1 VEKPADGRCSGG
13 DSFSVPAHNIDD
25 TNEEIPVRILLA
37 DSQSK
42 VRYALRVLLERQA
55 GIHVVGEAID
65 AGALLD
71 MAEADCPDVV
81 LLAWELPGM
90 PAAQLIATLR
100 GMCPDL
106 IVIALSGRLEA
117 RRAALCAEV
126 DGFVSKGEPP
136 ERLLHTISDCT
147 YNLPTKVAVPES
159 HEDRPVPDPD
169 P

>member
-1 VEKPADGRCSGG
+1 M
-13 DSFSVPAHNIDD
+13 
-25 TNEEIPVRILLA
+25 RILLA
-37 DSQSK
+37 DNQSK

-55 GIHVVGEAID
+55 DIHVVGEAVD
-65 AGALLD
+65 AGELLE
-71 MAEADCPDVV
+71 MAEADRPDVV

-90 PAAQLIATLR
+90 PADQLLATLR

-117 RRAALCAEV
+117 RRAALCAEA

-136 ERLLHTISDCT
+136 ERLLHTITDCT
-147 YNLPTKVAVPES
+147 CNLPTKVAVPES
-159 HEDRPVPDPD
+159 CPDHPVPDPD